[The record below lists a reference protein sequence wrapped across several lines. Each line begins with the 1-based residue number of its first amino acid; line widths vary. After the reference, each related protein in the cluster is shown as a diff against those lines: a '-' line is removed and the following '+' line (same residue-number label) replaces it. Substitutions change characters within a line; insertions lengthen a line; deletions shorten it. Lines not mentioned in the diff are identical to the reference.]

1 MPSQKWFHYET
12 VLGPETDQP
21 QHSAS
26 HSPAQS
32 GAPTGLGTAQAIES
46 QHPGLE
52 QPGLGSIQEAPV
64 VSRSARHPLRENV
77 G

>member
-21 QHSAS
+21 QHSPG
-26 HSPAQS
+26 HSAAQS
-32 GAPTGLGTAQAIES
+32 RAPTGQGTAQAIQG

-52 QPGLGSIQEAPV
+52 QPGLGSFQEAPI
-64 VSRSARHPLRENV
+64 VSRSARHPLCKNT